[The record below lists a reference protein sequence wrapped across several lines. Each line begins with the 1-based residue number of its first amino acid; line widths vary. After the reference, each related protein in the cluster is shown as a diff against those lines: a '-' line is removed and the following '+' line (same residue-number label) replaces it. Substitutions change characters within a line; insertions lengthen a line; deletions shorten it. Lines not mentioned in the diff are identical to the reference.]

1 MDEEIIKYK
10 INWIKNDIKNAW
22 DSLDVNQQL
31 IYLNQQ
37 LEKLYDLGI
46 LANKKNLCEVIKKY
60 RDEQKQQEE
69 KLIEIQKKIIENS
82 KNILK
87 HILED
92 L

>member
-1 MDEEIIKYK
+1 MKEEIRYK
-10 INWIKNDIKNAW
+10 INWIKNDIKNTW
-22 DSLDVNQQL
+22 DALDVNQQL

-37 LEKLYDLGI
+37 LEKLYNLGI
-46 LANKKNLCEVIKKY
+46 ISSNKKLCDVIEKY
-60 RDEQKQQEE
+60 REEQKQQEE
-69 KLIEIQKKIIENS
+69 KLIEIQKKIIENG

>member
-1 MDEEIIKYK
+1 MKEEMRYR
-10 INWIKNDIKNAW
+10 INWIKNDIKNNW
-22 DSLDVNQQL
+22 DALDTNQQL

-37 LEKLYDLGI
+37 LEKLYDLGVI
-46 LANKKNLCEVIKKY
+46 ANNKKLCEVIEKY
-60 RDEQKQQEE
+60 RTEQKQQEE
-69 KLIEIQKKIIENS
+69 KLIEIQKKIIENG

>member
-1 MDEEIIKYK
+1 MKEEIRYK
-10 INWIKNDIKNAW
+10 INWIKNDIKNNW
-22 DSLDVNQQL
+22 ESLDVNQQL

-46 LANKKNLCEVIKKY
+46 ASNNKKLCDVIEKY
-60 RDEQKQQEE
+60 RAEQKQQEE
-69 KLIEIQKKIIENS
+69 KLIEIQKKIIENG